1 LSAQRI
7 ILSTDEKA
15 GGEIISRLKLD
26 IRALTLLYESDA
38 ELRPVLEKS
47 FVESQDEYVT
57 RFMGLLQPRRTSRD
71 VGIIPTAVGEIILA
85 SFLTIIGLAAFVPV
99 MAGLAT
105 PQQWLSYFSSAISP
119 TFASGPLYFGAPLLD
134 FILSVALLFG
144 AFYNLRR
151 AAKDLKNAGMILE
164 SSGS

>member
-47 FVESQDEYVT
+47 FVESQDEYMT
-57 RFMGLLQPRRTSRD
+57 RFMGLLQPRRVSKD
-71 VGIIPTAVGEIILA
+71 YGNIPIAVGEIVLA
-85 SFLTIIGLAAFVPV
+85 SFLTIFGLAAFVPA
-99 MAGLAT
+99 MAGLTT
-105 PQQWLSYFSSAISP
+105 PQQWLGYFSGALSP
-119 TFASGPLYFGAPLLD
+119 TFTSGPLYILAPLLD
-134 FILSVALLFG
+134 FIFSVALLFG
-144 AFYNLRR
+144 AFYSLRW
-151 AAKDLKNAGMILE
+151 AAKNLKNAGMILE
-164 SSGS
+164 PSGS